1 MRTLDP
7 SVEHEVPAGF
17 EWQDPPPPLEPADPA
32 PERSVAEHART
43 LVANSTVG
51 SLATLSEDG
60 SPWASLVTYGLLDDG
75 SPVLLLSTLA
85 EHGRN
90 AHRDPRASL
99 VVSEGWTDREPL
111 AHGRV
116 TLQGRLEIPQGE
128 TAERA
133 RAAHL
138 KAVPSA
144 ASYVDFGDFDLWV
157 LRVQRVRWVGGYG
170 RMDSAP
176 ADAYLAAEPDPT
188 APAAQ
193 HAIDHLNEDHA
204 DALLAIARALG
215 GYSDATSARCSAI
228 DRYGIEL
235 KVRTP
240 RGPAATVRVGFA
252 EPVNDADG
260 LREATV
266 ELTRR
271 ARAKDGA

>member
-17 EWQDPPPPLEPADPA
+17 EWQDPPPPLEPVAPA

-43 LVANSTVG
+43 LVAGSTVG

-60 SPWASLVTYGLLDDG
+60 SPWASLVTYGLLEDG

-99 VVSEGWTDREPL
+99 VVAEAWSEREPL
-111 AHGRV
+111 ARGRV
-116 TLQGRLEIPQGE
+116 TLQGKLEIPQGE
-128 TAERA
+128 VAERA

-138 KAVPSA
+138 RAVPSA
-144 ASYVDFGDFDLWV
+144 TAYVDFGDFDLWV
-157 LRVQRVRWVGGYG
+157 LRVERVRWVGGYG

-176 ADAYLAAEPDPT
+176 ADAYFAAAPDPT

-193 HAIDHLNEDHA
+193 RAINHLNEDHA

-215 GYSDATSARCSAI
+215 GYSDAATARCTAI
-228 DRYGIEL
+228 DRYGLEL
-235 KVRTP
+235 NVRTP
-240 RGPAATVRVGFA
+240 RGPASVRVGFSS
-252 EPVNDADG
+252 PVDDADG

-271 ARAKDGA
+271 ARAKEQG